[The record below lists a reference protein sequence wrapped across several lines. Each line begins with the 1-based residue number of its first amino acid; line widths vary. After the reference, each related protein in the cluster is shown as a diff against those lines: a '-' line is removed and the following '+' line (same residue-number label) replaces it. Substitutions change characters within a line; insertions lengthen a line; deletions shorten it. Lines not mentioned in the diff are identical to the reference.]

1 MKQHRTQAAG
11 FSLVELMVAMV
22 AGLIVTAAVL
32 AFTFSSMKSN
42 GEYVVSTRLTQELR
56 NTLEL
61 VTRDLRRA
69 GYDENALSN
78 LATGNASPFGR
89 VEVLRAGNTNS
100 CVLYAYDRE
109 SSGSFQPGVLDFDN
123 GEVRGVR
130 LVSQT
135 VNGVNVG
142 IVEYAESSASGDDEL
157 DCDAST
163 ADYTKTPVA
172 CNATTH
178 WCALSDPRTLD
189 ITAFTITDNSEI
201 VGTSPNQVRLRDLVV
216 RITGRPVGNTEYTR
230 DVVSTVRIRTDCFD
244 ATIANCI
251 LSP

>member
-1 MKQHRTQAAG
+1 MKLHHTHAAG

-69 GYDENALSN
+69 GYDEDALSN
-78 LATGNASPFGR
+78 LASGNVSPFSR
-89 VEVLRAGNTNS
+89 VQVVRPGASNS
-100 CVLYAYDRE
+100 CVLYAYDRN
-109 SSGSFQPGVLDFDN
+109 GSDPFKPGQLDFDN

-142 IVEYAESSASGDDEL
+142 IVEYAESSSTGDDEL
-157 DCDAST
+157 DCDAAN

-189 ITAFTITDNSEI
+189 ITAFTITDSSSV

-216 RITGRPVGNTEYTR
+216 RVTGRPVGNTEYTR

-244 ATIANCI
+244 TTIANCI
-251 LSP
+251 TSP